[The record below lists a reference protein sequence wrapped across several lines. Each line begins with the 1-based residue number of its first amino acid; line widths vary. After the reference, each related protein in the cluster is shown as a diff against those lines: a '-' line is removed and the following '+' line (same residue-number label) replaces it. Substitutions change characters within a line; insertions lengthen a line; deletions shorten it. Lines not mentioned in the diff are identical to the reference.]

1 MRTRKVR
8 VAKRKSKA
16 KRGGQAWKGFEYT
29 NPTSSNLNLNLYSNQ
44 VGGGEESCEERVDR
58 YCKKSCEKLCEHTE
72 KLSKKEYE
80 EKLRA
85 EIAVLEAEIAP
96 LLIEFKRLE
105 KIAKDRYALL
115 AHPLI
120 RPQQGGLFNFFN
132 FTKPP
137 NKKCVDDC
145 HASCIKGKK
154 ERCETIYKNTHKSE
168 LTRDIESLKLKKDN
182 LKMNIANFNH
192 SGIR

>member
-16 KRGGQAWKGFEYT
+16 KRGGQALRGYEYT
-29 NPTSSNLNLNLYSNQ
+29 NPTSSNLNFNLYSKQ
-44 VGGGEESCEERVDR
+44 VGGVPESCEDQVDR
-58 YCKKSCEKLCEHTE
+58 YCSKSCEKLCAHTE
-72 KLSKKEYE
+72 TLSKKEYE

-85 EIAVLEAEIAP
+85 EIAVLEAEIIP
-96 LLIEFKRLE
+96 LETEFRRLE

-120 RPQQGGLFNFFN
+120 RQRGGILNFFN
-132 FTKPP
+132 FSKGPI
-137 NKKCVDDC
+137 NKKCVETC
-145 HASCIKGKK
+145 QTSCNKGKK
-154 ERCETIYKNTHKSE
+154 ERCETIYKNTHKTE

-182 LKMNIANFNH
+182 LKMNIAHFNH
-192 SGIR
+192 SGIK